1 MAENVAKK
9 AVERTSKPLLA
20 AIFGNDGKVARE
32 AAHSIFSAVVR
43 TGSALVTDI
52 ASTLD
57 GGGTSRKGL
66 QEKVSGWLSRYDF
79 ATPIGEHLWNEG
91 VGLVAR
97 DTVIAIDSGDISKEF
112 GGNGM
117 EGMEMGY
124 DASRGV
130 TAMGHSLLCA
140 AIVLRK
146 RATALRI
153 DLLKGRK
160 GLPKAEQALFDTLIG
175 AIGENGIPVHDR
187 GFDSEEFITHAI
199 HSRHRAVVRIKT
211 MSRDLFGTGRK
222 LEEDMAE
229 APCIHAML
237 RSPTRRVDA
246 KIRWRTGFFRSG
258 DGYLPILVVA
268 STIDGAT
275 LYLYAINFTDAA
287 STSANL
293 REAAVLAA
301 NAYFCRW
308 GVEVLFQDIKQ
319 CFAIEHARVR
329 TFRRLENLLA
339 LCTLAYSYFAH
350 VLPNCGDEA
359 RRLLKAMKDSLG
371 EIVESFRPF
380 VANVRTLLKM
390 DRIRFISGR
399 PRKQKPPDGS
409 MMLPGFM
416 P

>member
-1 MAENVAKK
+1 M
-9 AVERTSKPLLA
+9 
-20 AIFGNDGKVARE
+20 ARE

-160 GLPKAEQALFDTLIG
+160 GLPKT
-175 AIGENGIPVHDR
+175 
-187 GFDSEEFITHAI
+187 
-199 HSRHRAVVRIKT
+199 
-211 MSRDLFGTGRK
+211 
-222 LEEDMAE
+222 
-229 APCIHAML
+229 
-237 RSPTRRVDA
+237 
-246 KIRWRTGFFRSG
+246 
-258 DGYLPILVVA
+258 
-268 STIDGAT
+268 
-275 LYLYAINFTDAA
+275 
-287 STSANL
+287 
-293 REAAVLAA
+293 
-301 NAYFCRW
+301 
-308 GVEVLFQDIKQ
+308 
-319 CFAIEHARVR
+319 
-329 TFRRLENLLA
+329 
-339 LCTLAYSYFAH
+339 
-350 VLPNCGDEA
+350 
-359 RRLLKAMKDSLG
+359 
-371 EIVESFRPF
+371 
-380 VANVRTLLKM
+380 
-390 DRIRFISGR
+390 
-399 PRKQKPPDGS
+399 
-409 MMLPGFM
+409 
-416 P
+416 